1 MNLKRQ
7 CTGRIVSAQGVLQL
21 LPLNQQA
28 YYKKKKSGK
37 VGILICDANMMQT
50 ALRGV

>member
-7 CTGRIVSAQGVLQL
+7 CTGRIVSAHTGGFANSTTQSTGLLQ
-21 LPLNQQA
+21 
-28 YYKKKKSGK
+28 KKSGK